1 MKVVIKCLETNMAS
15 GQKHHPV
22 VPIRHFMTCLSNAA
36 TQASGHAPCPTFI
49 GEVVT
54 NFVIKMVHVKHPSSG

>member
-1 MKVVIKCLETNMAS
+1 MEVVIKFLETNMAS

-22 VPIRHFMTCLSNAA
+22 VPTRYFMTCLINAA

-49 GEVVT
+49 DEVVT
-54 NFVIKMVHVKHPSSG
+54 NFGRPFFMVT